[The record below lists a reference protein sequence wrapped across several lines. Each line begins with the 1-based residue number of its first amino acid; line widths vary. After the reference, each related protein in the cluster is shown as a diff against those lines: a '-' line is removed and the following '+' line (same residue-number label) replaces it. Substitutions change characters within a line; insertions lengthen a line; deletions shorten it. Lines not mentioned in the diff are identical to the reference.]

1 MSYIQGKT
9 YRFRGKKVEVVG
21 VDYLDNLPG
30 APGQNVEMVAY
41 RYVEGSSVV
50 YIRLAS
56 AVDFRPLDEVRVGD
70 KIRYID
76 ESDTDKAYVR
86 EVTYVSDYL
95 VAYRVTGD
103 GIRVK
108 EYGTERDGFFDSFEV
123 V

>member
-1 MSYIQGKT
+1 MSYTPGET
-9 YRFRGKKVEVVG
+9 YRFSGKKVEVVG
-21 VDYLDNLPG
+21 IDYLDNLPG
-30 APGQNVEMVAY
+30 TFGQQLEMVAY
-41 RYVEGSSVV
+41 RYVGGSGEV

-56 AVDFRPLDEVRVGD
+56 AVDFRPVDTVRVGD